1 MNYILGKFVYIEYTK
16 LFTNFKKMR
25 TLNIKTY
32 TFYEYFDIECTDHM
46 LLVICEER
54 CPHNKNLYIKYT
66 KFCTFFENLCTLNI
80 QNYI

>member
-1 MNYILGKFVYIEYTK
+1 MKICVHWIYKIVYKLQKNVYIKYK
-16 LFTNFKKMR
+16 NLH
-25 TLNIKTY
+25 I
-32 TFYEYFDIECTDHM
+32 FYEYFDIECTDHM

-66 KFCTFFENLCTLNI
+66 KFCTFFENLYTLNI